1 MRLKQNSY
9 CFSWDFAN
17 YIVNHFFQSFDLT
30 VTTNQIGSL
39 LFYELRN
46 KIFEFSLVWRGK
58 CIFFFILDSS
68 EKIWSVCSSRSR
80 VINSMIYD
88 CLRKKFSYC
97 GFLCLEAFQID
108 GRDNCYT
115 IIIVLYATTQL
126 TFETILFSFVS
137 SNTANR
143 RFARFLFSSFGN
155 THLSIII
162 LLLLQSHK
170 MLE

>member
-1 MRLKQNSY
+1 MTRNLGFEYLIHHYLEQAMNSRKKY
-9 CFSWDFAN
+9 YNWASPVQW
-17 YIVNHFFQSFDLT
+17 
-30 VTTNQIGSL
+30 
-39 LFYELRN
+39 
-46 KIFEFSLVWRGK
+46 GK
-58 CIFFFILDSS
+58 CKFFFSDSS

-137 SNTANR
+137 SNIANR
-143 RFARFLFSSFGN
+143 TDLHDFYFL
-155 THLSIII
+155 HLETPVNNYLVNFKVTTIIAKI
-162 LLLLQSHK
+162 FIIR
-170 MLE
+170 

>member
-1 MRLKQNSY
+1 MNSETK
-9 CFSWDFAN
+9 FLN
-17 YIVNHFFQSFDLT
+17 LV
-30 VTTNQIGSL
+30 
-39 LFYELRN
+39 LFE
-46 KIFEFSLVWRGK
+46 EASA
-58 CIFFFILDSS
+58 IFFFILDSS

-137 SNTANR
+137 SNTANH

-170 MLE
+170 MLK